1 MTYVF
6 LGLHFLLR
14 LRLDNKKSPALTLP
28 QAQRLIVAVL
38 PLASLYIKQALEITR
53 YHTKR
58 NFIAYQCHRKKNLK
72 KAAMVLIDV
81 SL

>member
-1 MTYVF
+1 
-6 LGLHFLLR
+6 
-14 LRLDNKKSPALTLP
+14 
-28 QAQRLIVAVL
+28 L
-38 PLASLYIKQALEITR
+38 PLASLNIKEALEITG

-72 KAAMVLIDV
+72 KAAMLLLDV

>member
-1 MTYVF
+1 MLCQQFTQTQ
-6 LGLHFLLR
+6 HFYSTCLR
-14 LRLDNKKSPALTLP
+14 AKWEHTLRS
-28 QAQRLIVAVL
+28 QRLIAAVL

-72 KAAMVLIDV
+72 KAAMLLIDV